1 MSYVGNIPAE
11 KYSSLTQQ
19 TFSSPT
25 GTNFVLSQ
33 SVTNSADIALFVDNV
48 RQDPTTYTAVGTA
61 LTTSTISSPSTM
73 YCLYNG
79 RTTETVS
86 PPAGSVDSSQ
96 LVAGSVDDSHIS
108 GLAASKLTGTVS
120 TSQIADDAITL
131 AKLAPGTD
139 GNIIS
144 FDASGNPVAVATGTD
159 GQVLTSAG
167 AGSPPAFETLAGG
180 KIGQVIQGG
189 IYAEYT
195 HTGGGSGVFTAISGF
210 TATITPVATSSK
222 VLVTLSAT
230 MSNDN
235 TGEHTALQI
244 RRASTIIGG
253 HTSLGSR
260 LAGVTSHQ
268 TVGATNNSEYTGGMI
283 LDSPSTTSAVTYA
296 VYAYSAGEIFLLNR
310 VDSDPDNSNQV
321 RGISTITLME
331 VLA

>member
-1 MSYVGNIPAE
+1 MAYIGNVPAE
-11 KYSSLTQQ
+11 KYTALTQQ
-19 TFSSPT
+19 TFSTPT
-25 GTNFVLSQ
+25 GTSFTLSQ
-33 SVTNSADIALFVDNV
+33 AVTNSVDIDLYIDNV
-48 RQDPTTYTAVGTA
+48 KQDPTTYSVSGTA
-61 LTTSTISSPSTM
+61 LTTSTIASPSTM
-73 YCLYNG
+73 YCIFNG
-79 RTTETVS
+79 RTTETVN
-86 PPAGSVDSSQ
+86 PPDGSV
-96 LVAGSVDDSHIS
+96 
-108 GLAASKLTGTVS
+108 GTAKV
-120 TSQIADDAITL
+120 TDDAITL